1 MSLSGWGVLGVV
13 ATTLICFVAYAYWGV
28 AANDPAQLSVG
39 AYMLPELSLAQ
50 PKQQPEGTPT
60 PTKSPSS
67 DTAAPDQTPSS
78 EDASTTLTDSEPTNA
93 GAEPVSPTETPQ
105 TGGTIASSDALSQ
118 PLPDRSSTVSMPT
131 DSCSSRFSCADLPQ
145 QIPDR
150 TDAAHQGVP
159 SCTGNNG
166 EASCAE
172 ENPEEETKGKA
183 KKAKGKDK
191 KPKEKDKKPKEKDKK
206 SKEKDKRSREK
217 PPR

>member
-1 MSLSGWGVLGVV
+1 MSLSDWGVLGVV
-13 ATTLICFVAYAYWGV
+13 ATTLISFVAYAYWGV

-60 PTKSPSS
+60 STKSPSS

-78 EDASTTLTDSEPTNA
+78 EDVSTTLTDSEPTNA
-93 GAEPVSPTETPQ
+93 GAGPVSPTETPQ
-105 TGGTIASSDALSQ
+105 MGGTISSSDALSQ
-118 PLPDRSSTVSMPT
+118 PLPDRSSTVSTPT
-131 DSCSSRFSCADLPQ
+131 DSCSSRFSCADLPRR
-145 QIPDR
+145 IPDR

-172 ENPEEETKGKA
+172 E
-183 KKAKGKDK
+183 KDK
-191 KPKEKDKKPKEKDKK
+191 KSKEKDKK
-206 SKEKDKRSREK
+206 SKEKDKKSKEKDKKSKEKDKKSKEKDKKSKEK
-217 PPR
+217 PPK